1 MSYAHAMICRHALL
15 GLGACCR
22 LAEVQ
27 DKPSSLF
34 TPTAPK
40 PKRQK
45 DKSGGMQQKL
55 EDELVRPSVCLH
67 CGLHALCMQPMLAS
81 TSQALHLGLSTSAS
95 QSSGSS

>member
-67 CGLHALCMQPMLAS
+67 ALCMQPMLAS
-81 TSQALHLGLSTSAS
+81 TSQALHLGHSTYAS
-95 QSSGSS
+95 QSSGSN